1 MTPLGVAV
9 AGAVAG
15 VGGALFLV
23 PFVWL
28 SRFALG
34 GRRPDPDRNPL
45 APGTILSETAT
56 QPPDLLQVTG
66 VLVQKVATG
75 LFGASLSVEQQRRY
89 GALWHLAYSAVWGM
103 GFGLIVT
110 SADVPILIV
119 GPIYG
124 VLVWAVGP
132 AWLVPRMRLM
142 LPVGRAS
149 HTVTGLVVAWH
160 VGYGLVV
167 AALFAA
173 IHG

>member
-1 MTPLGVAV
+1 MTPLAVAV

-15 VGGALFLV
+15 IGGALFLV

-28 SRFALG
+28 SRFALRD
-34 GRRPDPDRNPL
+34 RRPDPERNPL

-66 VLVQKVATG
+66 VFVQKVATG

-89 GALWHLAYSAVWGM
+89 GALWHLAYGAVWGV
-103 GFGLIVT
+103 GFALIVT
-110 SADVPILIV
+110 SADLPGLVL

-124 VLVWAVGP
+124 LVVWAIGP

-142 LPVGRAS
+142 LPIGQAS
-149 HTVTGLVVAWH
+149 RTVTALVVAWH

-167 AALFAA
+167 ATLFVA